1 MLVGK
6 PGYGFEAVE
15 RTINESPF
23 KNDII
28 TPGFVPEEDLPYLM
42 NAAEAFVF
50 PSLYEGFGLPILE
63 ALSCGTPI
71 VASKGSSLEEIGG
84 DACVYVDQMDSEDIA
99 RGISE
104 IMQNDELKM
113 MNIKKGLERVK
124 EFSWEKCAR
133 ETLHHLNT

>member
-1 MLVGK
+1 MAKDDSNAWPLQDVMNLVIESCHLQRMGTDVAIPYIVGPPGGGK
-6 PGYGFEAVE
+6 TKSIEA
-15 RTINESPF
+15 
-23 KNDII
+23 
-28 TPGFVPEEDLPYLM
+28 
-42 NAAEAFVF
+42 AAK
-50 PSLYEGFGLPILE
+50 
-63 ALSCGTPI
+63 SCDWLLDSCHFAMKP
-71 VASKGSSLEEIGG
+71 LEEIGG